1 MKIEHLDLGLVY
13 FPGIIDKP
21 DLIIKDIENLDKLL
35 KDNPEKAAKSRA
47 KQWHKWEDG
56 DQFFCWQKGI
66 FNVED
71 LRQSDPFYEE
81 QLNIAKRLFEPLD
94 YALEEYYNIFP
105 IAKQNVK
112 GREGQMHILK
122 YEAGH
127 YLPPHADQGISTR
140 ILSGLT
146 YLNDDYEGG
155 ELNFPQSKIKMK
167 PEAGSIIF
175 FPSNFVYVHSIDLMT
190 SGSRYALPHWYH
202 NRKEIVESNG
212 SV

>member
-1 MKIEHLDLGLVY
+1 MKIEQLDLGLVY
-13 FPGIIDKP
+13 MPEFIDRP
-21 DLIIKDIENLDKLL
+21 DLIIKDIEDLDQLL
-35 KDNPEKAAKSRA
+35 NRYPDKASKSRA
-47 KQWHKWEDG
+47 QRWGKWEDG
-56 DQFFCWQKGI
+56 NQFFCWQKGI
-66 FNVED
+66 FNVDD
-71 LRQSDPFYEE
+71 LNPNDPFYEE
-81 QLNIAKRLFEPLD
+81 QFHIAKRLFEPLD
-94 YALEEYYNIFP
+94 QALEEYYKIFP
-105 IAKQNVK
+105 IAGQNVK

-155 ELNFPQSKIKMK
+155 ELNFPQSNIKIKPK
-167 PEAGSIIF
+167 AGSILF